1 MARKL
6 PFRATTASGNA
17 FDFEFPLHADT
28 ANPLHVSNLI
38 SALLHALDREITVYG
53 DVGNGDV
60 LQALAM
66 TLAVRTRMLGE
77 RSAAVDALING
88 LVETALD
95 AKVAPAA
102 GNTDPESPR
111 AVH

>member
-1 MARKL
+1 MPRIL

-28 ANPLHVSNLI
+28 VDPLQVSNLV
-38 SALLHALDREITVYG
+38 SAMLHALDREISIHG
-53 DVGNGDV
+53 GVGNGDV

-77 RSAAVDALING
+77 RSEAVDRLIRD
-88 LVETALD
+88 LVDTALD
-95 AKVAPAA
+95 AQVAPAA
-102 GNTDPESPR
+102 GNLDPGAPR
-111 AVH
+111 ALH

>member
-1 MARKL
+1 MPSKL

-28 ANPLHVSNLI
+28 VDPLHVSNLV
-38 SALLHALDREITVYG
+38 SAMLHALDREISIYG
-53 DVGNGDV
+53 GVGNGDV

-77 RSAAVDALING
+77 RSDMVDGLIRA

-95 AKVAPAA
+95 APVVPAA
-102 GNTDPESPR
+102 GNLDPNTPR
-111 AVH
+111 DLH